1 MGANIVSFC
10 LSLAVLQSPPS
21 DTTSPYTSPAVQQL
35 VQRAMARRRAG
46 DSLLTDYRAR
56 LRYRLTVGV
65 GRRRW
70 AEVPASAVEEQVAQ
84 VQWQQPNDLR
94 VDMIGRRF
102 RSRGSA
108 FQLSSVWD
116 RPWFVPR
123 EVDDSVRIFSDEFPA
138 TGALHPLAR
147 TGPEWYRYTLTG
159 SLSVTPGGA
168 GALRLLRV
176 EVRPRRTGPA
186 LLAGQMWIDSA
197 TAQVVRLTF
206 RYVGTA
212 LWVRPEGI
220 RSSDSASAGRL
231 NVLANRIVSIDADL
245 EYGLQDR
252 KYWMP
257 RRQVVAGRV
266 RIPVVSDLVIP
277 FQATTTFEDYEINT
291 ARPIA
296 FSVALPDS
304 ATGNYE
310 GPRRRRAMRQDS
322 LRAGHQDGDSNV
334 PDSLRAWDSA
344 GRWPGGRYELHRPS
358 DAVLDGYLYWP
369 DSLSLNADPADARRT
384 RDAETQLAELA
395 QELPDSLI
403 GERSHGIAYERLA
416 DLLRYDRVQGLSVGV
431 GYRVRVPGVR
441 FTGLYGT
448 VRYGLSDERVTGR
461 LTLLRDA
468 PGGRLAISGYRE
480 IGDLDPFA
488 HGHRFANTL
497 NALFAAHDNGD
508 YSLVQGGSAAL
519 ETSLAVGLD
528 LDVGVRAERETSV
541 GRSAKSAVNDF
552 LGGSGLF
559 PPNPA
564 VDPGTFGGGWVRL
577 IGTGA
582 IRWNLAADLLGGEGH
597 STGRL
602 YGEARH
608 SMGGRRGITL
618 GVKAGVATRPT
629 LQQSLFRLGGLA
641 TVRGFDY
648 GERRGSAFWSA
659 QLDVAPLKGRLRPVA
674 FLDAG
679 QAATAADLFSSR
691 ALVGGGLGLSVF
703 NGVLRFDL
711 SHPISPDTHRKVRF
725 DLVVQAPR

>member
-1 MGANIVSFC
+1 MGANIVSLC
-10 LSLAVLQSPPS
+10 LSLAVLQSPPP
-21 DTTSPYTSPAVQQL
+21 DTTSSYSSPAVQQL
-35 VQRAMARRRAG
+35 VQRAMARRQAG
-46 DSLLTDYRAR
+46 DSLVTDYRAR

-70 AEVPASAVEEQVAQ
+70 AEVPASAVEEQVAD

-94 VDMIGRRF
+94 VDMIGRRS
-102 RSRGSA
+102 RSRGGD
-108 FQLSSVWD
+108 FRLSSVWD

-138 TGALHPLAR
+138 TGALHPLAS
-147 TGPEWYRYTLTG
+147 TGPAWYRYTLTG
-159 SLSVTPGGA
+159 GLSVSPGGS
-168 GALRLLRV
+168 GALRLLRI
-176 EVRPRRTGPA
+176 EVKPRRIGPA

-212 LWVRPEGI
+212 LWAKPEGAH
-220 RSSDSASAGRL
+220 SSDSASAGRL
-231 NVLANRIVSIDADL
+231 NALANRIVSVDADL
-245 EYGLQDR
+245 EYGLQDG

-257 RRQVVAGRV
+257 RRQVVSGRV

-277 FQATTTFEDYEINT
+277 FQATTTFEDFEINT
-291 ARPIA
+291 GRPIG
-296 FSVALPDS
+296 FTVPLPDS
-304 ATGNYE
+304 AADVE
-310 GPRRRRAMRQDS
+310 GLPHRRAVRQDS
-322 LRAGHQDGDSNV
+322 LRAERRRRDWGVS
-334 PDSLRAWDSA
+334 DSLQAWDYA
-344 GRWPGGRYELHRPS
+344 DRWPGGRYELHRPS
-358 DAVLDGYLYWP
+358 DAVLDRYQSWP
-369 DSLSLNADPADARRT
+369 DSLSLAAVPADARRA

-403 GERSHGIAYERLA
+403 GERSHGIAYEHLA
-416 DLLRYDRVQGLSVGV
+416 DALRYDRVQGLSLGV
-431 GYRVRVPGVR
+431 GYQVRLPGVR

-448 VRYGLSDERVTGR
+448 VRYGFSDERVTGR

-488 HGHRFANTL
+488 HGHRFGNTL
-497 NALFAAHDNGD
+497 NALFTAHDNGD
-508 YSLVQGGSAAL
+508 YSLVQGGSAAF

-564 VDPGTFGGGWVRL
+564 VDPGTFGSGWVRL

-582 IRWNLAADLLGGEGH
+582 VRWNLAADVLGGEGH

-618 GVKAGVATRPT
+618 SVKAGVATRPT

-659 QLDVAPLKGRLRPVA
+659 QLDVAPLKGRFRPVA

-679 QAATAADLFSSR
+679 QAAEGDLFSSR
-691 ALVGGGLGLSVF
+691 AMVGGGLGLSVF

-711 SHPISPDTHRKVRF
+711 SHPISPDTHRKIRF